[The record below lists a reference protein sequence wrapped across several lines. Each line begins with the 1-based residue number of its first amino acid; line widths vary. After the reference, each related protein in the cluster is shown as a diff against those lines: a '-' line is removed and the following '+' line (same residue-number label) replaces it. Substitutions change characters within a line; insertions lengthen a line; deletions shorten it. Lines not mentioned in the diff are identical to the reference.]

1 MVYDHAGKADLS
13 KGYGNPERCALN
25 NHLVF
30 SHDFQIFHAGRYG
43 TVCDDMW
50 DIKDANVV
58 CNMLEMGNA
67 AAAVSRAKYGIGRGD
82 TATPIWMDDV
92 RCQGNKM

>member
-1 MVYDHAGKADLS
+1 MPS
-13 KGYGNPERCALN
+13 N

-67 AAAVSRAKYGIGRGD
+67 TAAVIRAKFGIGRGD

-92 RCQGNKM
+92 RCQGNKMYGAVG